1 MTRTK
6 LGLSFLPEAKVKL
19 VHLIQPNRVFLDL
32 KAKNLEEAIRLLVPL
47 VVRDEPRVNEKR
59 VIDEVL
65 ERERL
70 VSTIVGRG
78 FALPHAR
85 SDEVSE
91 LTIGVGIFPEGLKDP
106 TPDGKPV
113 KVVFLLLEPKR
124 VSKFYLKT
132 LGVLA
137 RLARIEGIV
146 HKLVAAKD
154 PEQYIDT
161 IKETNLVVT
170 ERLCAGDIARSI
182 EPARLGMSVKQ
193 VADLFFRNETL
204 TLPVVDAEEKVVG
217 VVRCVD
223 LLGAAMPE
231 YARMIGG
238 LRFLSEFEPFDRFL
252 HDEDRMPVDS
262 VLTKDYIKVEEDA
275 SIVEVTSLLL
285 HHKENAL
292 VVTKEGNYLGM
303 VSLRDIITK
312 VMRT

>member
-1 MTRTK
+1 
-6 LGLSFLPEAKVKL
+6 
-19 VHLIQPNRVFLDL
+19 
-32 KAKNLEEAIRLLVPL
+32 
-47 VVRDEPRVNEKR
+47 
-59 VIDEVL
+59 
-65 ERERL
+65 
-70 VSTIVGRG
+70 
-78 FALPHAR
+78 
-85 SDEVSE
+85 
-91 LTIGVGIFPEGLKDP
+91 
-106 TPDGKPV
+106 
-113 KVVFLLLEPKR
+113 
-124 VSKFYLKT
+124 
-132 LGVLA
+132 
-137 RLARIEGIV
+137 
-146 HKLVAAKD
+146 
-154 PEQYIDT
+154 
-161 IKETNLVVT
+161 
-170 ERLCAGDIARSI
+170 
-182 EPARLGMSVKQ
+182 MSVKQ